1 MQQVIVVLNHLV
13 IGECLEILI
22 SNFSFHFHVY
32 FSDEEFVVVR
42 SQQALL
48 QERIQHLVNAN
59 GVLEYSKRGL
69 EQQLGT
75 VSKELDLVKK
85 INYELENQ
93 IVNYGKEVQQLSD
106 LIKEKDNEIQQ
117 VIDKLKDVES
127 RNSNLE
133 QQLFKRDSDLQVR
146 IM

>member
-1 MQQVIVVLNHLV
+1 M
-13 IGECLEILI
+13 
-22 SNFSFHFHVY
+22 
-32 FSDEEFVVVR
+32 
-42 SQQALL
+42 
-48 QERIQHLVNAN
+48 VNAN

-85 INYELENQ
+85 INCELENQ

>member
-1 MQQVIVVLNHLV
+1 M
-13 IGECLEILI
+13 
-22 SNFSFHFHVY
+22 
-32 FSDEEFVVVR
+32 
-42 SQQALL
+42 
-48 QERIQHLVNAN
+48 
-59 GVLEYSKRGL
+59 